1 MEENKV
7 EQTTDIKNSET
18 TNNINDLQDD
28 VENKKP
34 TPKTNGRTF
43 TQEELNKL
51 VDIRLKQERASINRK
66 IGVEDLNDA
75 INIVKSQKEIEE
87 KQKIQK
93 GEFEEILK
101 NKTQEWQKEKSGLEN
116 QLRDIKINKSLLSSA
131 SKHKA
136 INPDQ
141 VVELLNKNIKLNE
154 SGNVEILDKNGIARY
169 NNNGEL
175 LTTDE
180 LVQEFLTQN
189 PHFVSATPSGSGS
202 VSNVDKGK
210 LNTSFKIEDLD
221 MNNPKDR
228 ERYAEYRKQRRSQP
242 YVINSKT

>member
-1 MEENKV
+1 MDKQMEQDQV
-7 EQTTDIKNSET
+7 EQTTQVNEET
-18 TNNINDLQDD
+18 QTPE
-28 VENKKP
+28 VEDKP
-34 TPKTNGRTF
+34 KARTF
-43 TQEELNKL
+43 SQEELN
-51 VDIRLKQERASINRK
+51 DIVERRLHKERLAINKK
-66 IGVEDLNDA
+66 IGVDDLDSA
-75 INIVKSQKEIEE
+75 INIVKAQKETEE

-101 NKTQEWQKEKSGLEN
+101 NKTQEWNKEKTNLEV

-131 SKHKA
+131 SKNRA

-141 VVELLNKNIKLNE
+141 VVELLNKDIKLNE
-154 SGNVEILDKNGIARY
+154 SGNVEILDKNGLPRY
-169 NNNGEL
+169 NSNGEL

-189 PHFVSATPSGSGS
+189 PHFVTASPSGSGS
-202 VSNVDKGK
+202 VSNVDRGE

-228 ERYAEYRKQRRSQP
+228 EKYAKWKQKRNSQP
-242 YVINSKT
+242 RVINS

>member
-1 MEENKV
+1 MEEQKV
-7 EQTTDIKNSET
+7 EQTTEENT
-18 TNNINDLQDD
+18 
-28 VENKKP
+28 VEEKP
-34 TPKTNGRTF
+34 VEAEKPKERLF
-43 TQEELNKL
+43 TQDELNER
-51 VDIRLKQERASINRK
+51 VDIRVKREQSTINK
-66 IGVEDLNDA
+66 KLGVENLEDA
-75 INIVKSQKEIEE
+75 INLVKTQKEAEE

-101 NKTQEWQKEKSGLEN
+101 SKTQEWNQEKVTLEN
-116 QLRDIKINKSLLSSA
+116 QLKDIKINKSLLSSA
-131 SKHKA
+131 SKNRA

-154 SGNVEILDKNGIARY
+154 SGNVEILDKSGIVRY
-169 NNNGEL
+169 NKMGEL

-189 PHFVSATPSGSGS
+189 PHFVTASPSGSGS
-202 VSNVDKGK
+202 VSNVVRGE
-210 LNTSFKIEDLD
+210 LNTSFNIEDLD

-228 ERYAEYRKQRRSQP
+228 ERYAEYRKQRSSQP

>member
-1 MEENKV
+1 MANEMEQDKV
-7 EQTTDIKNSET
+7 EQTTQVNEET
-18 TNNINDLQDD
+18 QTPE
-28 VENKKP
+28 VEEKP
-34 TPKTNGRTF
+34 KERTF
-43 TQEELNKL
+43 TKEELNEIVERRLLKDRLAINKKL
-51 VDIRLKQERASINRK
+51 GVD
-66 IGVEDLNDA
+66 DLDSA
-75 INIVKSQKEIEE
+75 INIVKAQKETEE
-87 KQKIQK
+87 KQRIQK

-101 NKTQEWQKEKSGLEN
+101 NKTQEWSKEKTNLET

-131 SKHKA
+131 SKNRA

-154 SGNVEILDKNGIARY
+154 SGNVEILDKNGLARY
-169 NNNGEL
+169 NSNGEL

-189 PHFVSATPSGSGS
+189 PHFVTATPSGSGS
-202 VSNVDKGK
+202 VSNVDRGE

-228 ERYAEYRKQRRSQP
+228 EKYAKWRKEKNSQP
-242 YVINSKT
+242 RVINS

>member
-1 MEENKV
+1 MEEQKV
-7 EQTTDIKNSET
+7 EQTTEENT
-18 TNNINDLQDD
+18 
-28 VENKKP
+28 VEEKP
-34 TPKTNGRTF
+34 VEAEKPKERMF
-43 TQEELNKL
+43 TQDELNER
-51 VDIRLKQERASINRK
+51 VDIRVKREQSTINK
-66 IGVEDLNDA
+66 KLGVENLEDA
-75 INIVKSQKEIEE
+75 INLVKTQKEAEE

-101 NKTQEWQKEKSGLEN
+101 SKTQEWNKEKLTLEN
-116 QLRDIKINKSLLSSA
+116 QLKDIKINKSLLSSA
-131 SKHKA
+131 SKNRA

-154 SGNVEILDKNGIARY
+154 SGNVEILDKSGIVRY
-169 NNNGEL
+169 NKMGEL

-189 PHFVSATPSGSGS
+189 PHFVTASPSGSGS
-202 VSNVDKGK
+202 VSNVVRGE
-210 LNTSFKIEDLD
+210 LNTSFNIEDLD

-228 ERYAEYRKQRRSQP
+228 ERYAEYRKQRSSQP

>member
-1 MEENKV
+1 MDKQMEQDQV
-7 EQTTDIKNSET
+7 EQTTQVNEET
-18 TNNINDLQDD
+18 QTPE
-28 VENKKP
+28 VEDKP
-34 TPKTNGRTF
+34 KARTF
-43 TQEELNKL
+43 SQEELN
-51 VDIRLKQERASINRK
+51 DIVERRLHKERLAINKK
-66 IGVEDLNDA
+66 IGVDDLDSA
-75 INIVKSQKEIEE
+75 INIVKAQKETEE

-101 NKTQEWQKEKSGLEN
+101 NKTQEWNKEKTNLEV

-131 SKHKA
+131 SKNRA

-141 VVELLNKNIKLNE
+141 VVELLNKDIKLNE
-154 SGNVEILDKNGIARY
+154 SGNVEILDKNGLPRY
-169 NNNGEL
+169 NSNGEL

-189 PHFVSATPSGSGS
+189 PHFVTASPSGSGS
-202 VSNVDKGK
+202 VSNVDRGE

-228 ERYAEYRKQRRSQP
+228 DKYAKWKQKRNSQP
-242 YVINSKT
+242 RVINS